1 MSEPAPRYVFDPL
14 DRRGLIA
21 GLRTGQVVV
30 LGVGVIIAT
39 ATLRSAGP
47 GLGVL
52 LALASVTIAVA
63 VAFVPVAG
71 QSAEQWAP
79 AVTRRA
85 VRLATQR
92 TRTAPARVLPF
103 GRGIAGRAQPELP
116 RRADGLGGLAGIRI
130 DEVVE
135 PGGVQ
140 IGLIRDR
147 AQRSVA
153 AVLSVRARSFALL
166 DPADKARR
174 LGSWSGILAGLAR
187 EGGPVR
193 CLQWVERTV
202 PGDAAALV
210 RHLDES
216 GALAP
221 TDPRALSYADL
232 VSEAGPLGQHHEC
245 FIVLSVRARSHAR
258 EAQDVLLRELRLLQ
272 GQLRSAEIDVAGV
285 LGAREIGAV
294 WRRAFDPWIGAH
306 PTEAGVP
313 PELSWPMATDE
324 AWSSWRTD
332 RTWHATFWIA
342 EWPRRDVGPDF
353 LAPLLLHVN
362 AQRTL
367 SLLMGPLPP
376 STGIREVE
384 SARTAH
390 AADEQLR
397 QRAGFLST
405 ARRLREAEG
414 AARREAELA
423 DGHAA
428 YRFSG
433 YLTVTAQSESEL
445 EDACGEVVQA
455 GHQCRV
461 DLRRL
466 YGIQDLAFAWTL
478 PLGRGLAGRR

>member
-1 MSEPAPRYVFDPL
+1 MSEPGPRYVFDPL

-30 LGVGVIIAT
+30 LGAGVVVAT

-52 LALASVTIAVA
+52 LALVAVATAVA

-79 AVTRRA
+79 AVSRRV

-92 TRTAPARVLPF
+92 TRTAPVPRLRF
-103 GRGIAGRAQPELP
+103 GRGIGGRPEPELP
-116 RRADGLGGLAGIRI
+116 RCPDGLAGLAGVRI
-130 DEVVE
+130 VEVVE
-135 PGGVQ
+135 PGGVKVA
-140 IGLIRDR
+140 LIRDR
-147 AQRSVA
+147 AQRTVA
-153 AVLSVRARSFALL
+153 AVVAVRGRSFALL

-174 LGSWSGILAGLAR
+174 LGSWSGVLAGLAR

-216 GALAP
+216 GALGP
-221 TDPRALSYADL
+221 DDPRAASYADL

-245 FIVLSVRARSHAR
+245 FVVLSVRARSHPR
-258 EAQDVLLRELRLLQ
+258 EAQDTLLRELRLLQ
-272 GQLRSAEIDVAGV
+272 GQLRSAEIDVVGV

-294 WRRAFDPWIGAH
+294 WRSAFDPWIG
-306 PTEAGVP
+306 PYTTELGVA
-313 PELSWPMATDE
+313 PERSWPVATEE

-353 LAPLLLHVN
+353 LAPMLLHIS

-433 YLTVTAQSESEL
+433 YLTVTAQSEAEL

-478 PLGRGLAGRR
+478 PLGRGLAGRK